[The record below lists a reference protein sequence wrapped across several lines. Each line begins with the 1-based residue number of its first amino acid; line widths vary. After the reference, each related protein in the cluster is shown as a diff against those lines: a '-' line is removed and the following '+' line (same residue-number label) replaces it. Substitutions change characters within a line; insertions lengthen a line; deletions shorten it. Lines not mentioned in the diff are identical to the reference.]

1 MPVPEFFYAMFLRF
15 PPLFIIAHLHLLKSE
30 SDDCGVLGLKNLCP
44 IAAWRPGVERVAFE
58 S

>member
-30 SDDCGVLGLKNLCP
+30 SDACGVLGFKTYVRLQ
-44 IAAWRPGVERVAFE
+44 PGDRA
-58 S
+58 